1 MSATSVLAAPAL
13 PGAST
18 VAMAFE
24 QHHAELH
31 GFLRRAVGD
40 PAAAEDL
47 LQEAFLR
54 LTLEV
59 GSGRAPA
66 HLRAWL
72 YRVAMNLV
80 ISRGR
85 RRSTAVRWL
94 ATQAR
99 DPDAASASESPES
112 GVLRRERMA
121 AIEAVLATLPVDGRT
136 ALLLAGEG
144 FSGPEIAR
152 TIGRTHGATRT
163 LLLRSRMRVRT
174 SVRDAEAA

>member
-18 VAMAFE
+18 VAIAFE
-24 QHHAELH
+24 QYHAELNA
-31 GFLRRAVGD
+31 FLRRAVGD

-72 YRVAMNLV
+72 YRVALNLV
-80 ISRGR
+80 ISSGR
-85 RRSTAVRWL
+85 RRATAVRWL

-99 DPDAASASESPES
+99 DPDVTGASESPES

-163 LLLRSRMRVRT
+163 LLLRSRMRVRAT
-174 SVRDAEAA
+174 VQEAEAA